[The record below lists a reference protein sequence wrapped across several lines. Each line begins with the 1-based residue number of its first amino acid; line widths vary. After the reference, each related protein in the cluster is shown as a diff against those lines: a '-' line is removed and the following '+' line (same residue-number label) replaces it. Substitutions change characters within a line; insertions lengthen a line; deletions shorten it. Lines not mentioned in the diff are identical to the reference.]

1 MLKRMETLT
10 LHQLLS
16 ACTKYERNN
25 NRFTSFYLGGGAVVL
40 LFSLHRSISS
50 VESIWSCHIVHIHET
65 DWYHNNRRV
74 FQQQQPQQKQRM

>member
-1 MLKRMETLT
+1 METLT

-50 VESIWSCHIVHIHET
+50 VESI
-65 DWYHNNRRV
+65 
-74 FQQQQPQQKQRM
+74 